1 MPARPRLKPPP
12 PLGRLSSL
20 LINTSRCV
28 PSFLVIGIRLRGLFS
43 SRTGRVSLLT
53 GNSIFPRILGPD
65 NFSTSIFSIVGGNSS
80 AGSTGA
86 VAATAGASSSFFF
99 LEGFSTTCSGSSFLA
114 FAPFLGRTEES
125 IASRSIFLTTLGPS
139 MVGASAFT
147 TTSSTFSSFT
157 GAGAGEAGA
166 AGSSFF
172 LVAFPDLNE
181 ISSSSFFL
189 RTSPCAVLGSSSWS
203 LFILAALS
211 LWNSCWSERYISS
224 VSLEVGF
231 RSSLAKPFPTKNSIR
246 VSCPMLN
253 SLAAA
258 SNRGSFNSAIQ
269 LF

>member
-1 MPARPRLKPPP
+1 
-12 PLGRLSSL
+12 
-20 LINTSRCV
+20 
-28 PSFLVIGIRLRGLFS
+28 
-43 SRTGRVSLLT
+43 
-53 GNSIFPRILGPD
+53 
-65 NFSTSIFSIVGGNSS
+65 
-80 AGSTGA
+80 
-86 VAATAGASSSFFF
+86 
-99 LEGFSTTCSGSSFLA
+99 
-114 FAPFLGRTEES
+114 
-125 IASRSIFLTTLGPS
+125 

-147 TTSSTFSSFT
+147 TTSFTFSSFAGS
-157 GAGAGEAGA
+157 GAGAGVTA

-172 LVAFPDLNE
+172 FVAFPDLNE

-224 VSLEVGF
+224 DNLEVGF